1 MKPPAATRT
10 RRRRFERGYRVGE
23 AGLSELQIGF
33 TGLGALLVLIA
44 MRFPVGFALML
55 VSMFGI
61 AQLKGWSVAAGML
74 RTEPFDFAAHW
85 SFSAIPMFLLM
96 GAVAHHSGISAALF
110 KAARL
115 WLGGLPGG
123 LAVATNFACAGFAA
137 ASGSSTATAAAL
149 GRISVPEMTRA
160 GYDPG
165 LATGTV
171 ASAGTLGAMIPPS
184 IAFVLY
190 GIFAEV
196 SISKLFIAGVL
207 PGLLTAGIYTAMI
220 IIRCKLKPELGPP
233 QHVDAGSREKW
244 VALGEVW
251 PLLVLILA
259 IIGGLYGGLVT
270 PTEAGA
276 FGAFVSMVVAFVQRR
291 LTRHVFMESILEA
304 LSGTARIF
312 WVAIGAVL
320 LTRFLAMTGAE
331 GFLTQTVGSW
341 AADPILLVLAASI
354 IYLVLGM
361 FLDPLGLLL
370 LTLPLLLPMFE
381 ALELDLV
388 WFGVLVVKYIEIGLL
403 TPPVGLNVY
412 VIKSVVGRDI
422 SLETI
427 FKGVAWFLAC
437 EVVVVLLLVGF
448 PGISLYLPSL
458 MQ

>member
-1 MKPPAATRT
+1 M
-10 RRRRFERGYRVGE
+10 
-23 AGLSELQIGF
+23 
-33 TGLGALLVLIA
+33 LIA
-44 MRFPVGFALML
+44 LRMPVGFALML

-61 AQLKGWSVAAGML
+61 AEIKGWSVAIGML
-74 RTEPFDFAAHW
+74 KTEPFDFAAHW

-123 LAVATNFACAGFAA
+123 LAVAANFACAGFAA
-137 ASGSSTATAAAL
+137 ASGSSTATAAAM
-149 GRISVPEMTRA
+149 GRISVPEMTKA

-165 LATGTV
+165 LSTGTV
-171 ASAGTLGAMIPPS
+171 ASSGTLGAMIPPS

-196 SISKLFIAGVL
+196 SISKLFIAGIL
-207 PGLLTAGIYTAMI
+207 PGVMTALIYAAMI
-220 IIRCKLKPELGPP
+220 IIRCKINPELGPP
-233 QHVDAGSREKW
+233 NKDVISRAEKMA
-244 VALGEVW
+244 ALKEIW
-251 PLLVLILA
+251 PLLALILT
-259 IIGGLYGGLVT
+259 IIGGLYSGLVT

-276 FGAFVSMVVAFVQRR
+276 FGAFVSFAVAMFQRKMNWNIFR
-291 LTRHVFMESILEA
+291 ESIFEA
-304 LSGTARIF
+304 LGGTARIF

-331 GFLTQTVGSW
+331 SYLKDMVGSW
-341 AADPILLVLAASI
+341 AADPMLLVLATSL
-354 IYLVLGM
+354 IYIVLGM

-381 ALELDLV
+381 SLGLDLI

-412 VIKSVVGRDI
+412 VIKSVVGADI

-427 FKGVAWFLAC
+427 FKGVAWFLVC
-437 EVVVVLLLVGF
+437 EVIVVLLLVAF
-448 PGISLYLPSL
+448 PSISLYLPSL

>member
-1 MKPPAATRT
+1 MT
-10 RRRRFERGYRVGE
+10 
-23 AGLSELQIGF
+23 ELQIGF
-33 TGLGALLVLIA
+33 SGLGALLLLISL
-44 MRFPVGFALML
+44 RVPVGFALMI

-61 AQLKGWSVAAGML
+61 AALKGWSVAGGML

-96 GAVAHHSGISAALF
+96 GSVAHHSGISTALF
-110 KAARL
+110 RAARL

-123 LAVATNFACAGFAA
+123 LAVAANFACAGFSA

-149 GRISVPEMTRA
+149 GRISVPEMVKA

-196 SISKLFIAGVL
+196 SISKLFIAGIL
-207 PGLLTAGIYTAMI
+207 PGLMTALIYATMI
-220 IIRCKLKPELGPP
+220 IVRCKINPSLGPP
-233 QHVDAGSREKW
+233 QAQDASRAEKYE
-244 VALGEVW
+244 ALREVW
-251 PLLVLILA
+251 PLLVLILT
-259 IIGGLYGGLVT
+259 IIGGLYGGIFT

-276 FGAFVSMVVAFVQRR
+276 FGAFMSFVVAAWQGR
-291 LTRHVFMESILEA
+291 LSIPVFRDSLFEA

-331 GFLTQTVGSW
+331 GFLKEMVGSW
-341 AADPILLVLAASI
+341 AADPILLVLAASM
-354 IYLVLGM
+354 IYIVLGM

-370 LTLPLLLPMFE
+370 ITLPLLLPMFE
-381 ALELDLV
+381 ALNLDLI

-412 VIKSVVGRDI
+412 VIKSVVGQDI

-427 FKGVAWFLAC
+427 FKGVTWFLVC
-437 EVVVVLLLVGF
+437 EVIVVLLLVGF
-448 PGISLYLPSL
+448 PQISLFLPSL
-458 MQ
+458 MN